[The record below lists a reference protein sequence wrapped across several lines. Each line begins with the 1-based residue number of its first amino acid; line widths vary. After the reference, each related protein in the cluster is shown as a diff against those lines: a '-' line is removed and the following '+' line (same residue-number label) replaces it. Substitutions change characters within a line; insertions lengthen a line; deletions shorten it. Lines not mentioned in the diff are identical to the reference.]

1 MSLIARI
8 QYVNFLTYSKP
19 DSESRKPAMRVVE
32 FSPLKY
38 STAINIPNGHGKT
51 NMITALLYLLSR
63 DRKLREDALPLFT
76 PRRCGAPS
84 HIRVQ
89 LWDLQDDL
97 SQADL
102 DLDQGLIDPR
112 DLPYNKDH
120 HVFGLCAYQGEEPRF
135 YYYTGILEHC
145 EVFDRTDTG
154 YLYYK
159 EAEVQQGVKKAQGK
173 WGVSMEEWRSLI
185 TSHIPSRVLAQQVKF
200 HVAGGGDKSA
210 QLHKIEAEDDDE
222 SFGQAFFR
230 TVIAPELL
238 APTGEAENDPNDP
251 RENFEDLLYAHFSA
265 MASATIKAEQER
277 KIISEQEGAVK
288 ELGALVAA
296 GEKAQQGL
304 GEYQTLISNVARD
317 GAVVSHLVQTD
328 PFPGLLDGRNLP
340 VGKAGEIVPY
350 IVIDKVFGSMI
361 LDAGLEKL
369 TNVEPRV
376 LNQVADRN
384 HLLKHEID
392 NSQVVDLLCDLKI
405 IGATGWGGARTT
417 RKAYSLDTA
426 LRLIPLLREIGTA
439 RLAGV
444 PDTLQQA
451 FAWVDSV
458 GDTNAYRK
466 EVRKLAAEIERLEK
480 DIKVRTTAIEQWEAE
495 ARSLSD
501 RISKYDLAKGAYDDL
516 VTSGHFTAAELEVP
530 AALVEKVTREL
541 QEADRALGDHEN
553 RVGRLDKVFRDHLS
567 FCRSNPGITAH
578 ARINDLT
585 NRVETANEVLRS
597 AEKQFA
603 DSRTEQERLETDKTK
618 QETQHHDDQRQF
630 DALTELQSHE
640 AKYTEW
646 FGDTQPQEVD
656 ISGGLAQ
663 IARAEKA
670 LEQQRQ
676 KAVGLRDTI
685 ADLLPAIPRFH
696 ELFEDVDATGIDIH
710 RELQEITKAEQT
722 LARERNLTETLHQ
735 RILKLKPMVQTFR
748 DVFDDADPAKLDPMR
763 DRLTLEQSITLAG
776 ASIARLEGQTAR
788 LAIFRKECPGWTA
801 IEWLAEMEKQRAS
814 LAGVISQCGQEIQ
827 TATRQL
833 RELMSDPVARPE
845 DVASAHALL
854 DGSVDYL
861 PLHNFIEEHCPAEV
875 RKHWLTHFSA
885 LLFSPV
891 VDTLEE
897 AAQAAHLLYDGQK
910 MMPVLIADRLTAAI
924 QSETPALA
932 FDGDCAYTWLAG
944 IKTRMV
950 HCILNPAAV
959 EEERLLAQQRVEQ
972 WGQKRDSAQEELDSL
987 SEESNAVILARD
999 AAQAEKDNAEVAL
1012 TEAAAALEELRIR
1025 EPEVI
1030 KRSAP
1035 EALDAI
1041 TKMKEFLTILVEHG
1055 NDVFE
1060 QTQEA
1065 LRKIE
1070 QQEAKLRES
1079 RSWYEERNTDEVR
1092 NIIDAMRRYQ
1102 ALLSK
1107 HGTDVYERTQAE
1119 LAHIAEQADD
1129 LKRSREWHEARNSD
1143 DVRRAIDAMRKF
1155 AEAGGTEALERF
1167 RSAVKAGATALES
1180 IRGALATASNAVT
1193 DAETRLRE
1201 ARVAASN
1208 ASSACDQ
1215 NQKHLKELADFAASD
1230 DLQFMEDHEAQRQ
1243 ILATN
1248 KGQASTRKGYESQFV
1263 HAQRYV
1269 TDRGSDVSEQELL
1282 NQKANFEAKAADAKA
1297 MQTRDGNLVEEARG
1311 RQTSLIQ
1318 FRDALHETAARI
1330 LTEFRAVS
1338 RSLEEIG
1345 EAMAATSTRFENTDL
1360 YQLAETIRNRLDK
1373 ADGDPFVMSDIRK
1386 IGSLAVGLGLAAQ
1399 SKDIARVK
1407 KESNQLAT
1415 RYREQKTALCSN
1427 VISGTQK
1434 GLSPFNAEWLQGQ
1447 DRFDAPAEMKS
1458 QIESSIEEKRSLLTK
1473 ATVTLEDVR
1482 DKTTKILSTIAK
1494 DSDQALAILE
1504 EAMGT
1509 TPEARFY
1516 VNADVISEDRVN
1528 ILMHR
1533 LYADIE
1539 SKRRA
1544 YSSAEQPSAAAQ
1556 RRQKKNDLEHLRDEI
1571 YRSLFTN
1578 VKVEF
1583 RHPSIWEGKRH
1594 ALASKGLSEGMR
1606 TAISLMWISKL
1617 AEFRLRQAIDQ
1628 SGGMKRQ
1635 NRAALRKER
1644 FFMILDGLF
1653 SNLSH
1658 DDMIDSAMESLALSA
1673 GHFQLIGMIHHPRY
1687 INNPKI
1693 FRSYFVGREFRA
1705 VNGKHSWLAVD
1716 SQKDVPA
1723 SLGVFGSHFTPKDN
1737 HDDGR

>member
-63 DRKLREDALPLFT
+63 DRKLREEALPLFT

-102 DLDQGLIDPR
+102 DLDQGLIDPCN
-112 DLPYNKDH
+112 LPYNNDH

-145 EVFDRTDTG
+145 DVFDRTQTG

-159 EAEVQQGVKKAQGK
+159 EAEVQQGVKKVQGK
-173 WGVSMEEWRSLI
+173 WGVSVEEWRSLI

-210 QLHKIEAEDDDE
+210 QLHKIEAEEDDE

-238 APTGEAENDPNDP
+238 APTGEPENDPNDP
-251 RENFEDLLYAHFSA
+251 GENFQDLLYAHFSA

-277 KIISEQEGAVK
+277 QIISEQEGAVK
-288 ELGALVAA
+288 ELGALVTA

-304 GEYQTLISNVARD
+304 GEYQTLISNIARD
-317 GAVVSHLVQTD
+317 GAVVSHFVRTD
-328 PFPGLLDGRNLP
+328 PFPGLLDSRNLP

-350 IVIDKVFGSMI
+350 IVVDKVYGSII
-361 LDAGLEKL
+361 LDAGMEKL
-369 TNVEPRV
+369 TNVEPKV
-376 LNQVADRN
+376 INQAADRN
-384 HLLKHEID
+384 HIPKYEVD
-392 NSQVVDLLCDLKI
+392 DSQVVDFACDLVKWQS
-405 IGATGWGGARTT
+405 GNRGGGYT
-417 RKAYSLDTA
+417 RKAYSLDNA
-426 LRLIPLLREIGTA
+426 LRLIPLLKEIGTA
-439 RLAGV
+439 RLAGAT
-444 PDTLQQA
+444 DTLQQA
-451 FAWVDSV
+451 FAWIDSV

-466 EVRKLAAEIERLEK
+466 EVRKLAGGIERLEK
-480 DIKVRTTAIEQWEAE
+480 DIKERTTAINKWEAE
-495 ARSLSD
+495 ARKLGD
-501 RISKYDLAKGAYDDL
+501 NISKYDQAKGAYDDL

-530 AALVEKVTREL
+530 AALVEKVAREF

-553 RVGRLDKVFRDHLS
+553 RVSRLDKVFRDHLS

-578 ARINDLT
+578 ARLNDLT
-585 NRVETANEVLRS
+585 NRVETANEGLRS
-597 AEKQFA
+597 AEEQFTVA
-603 DSRTEQERLETDKTK
+603 RTEQERLETEKTE
-618 QETQHHDDQRQF
+618 QETQHRNDQRQL

-640 AKYTEW
+640 AQYAEW

-656 ISGGLAQ
+656 ISGSLAQ
-663 IARAEKA
+663 ITRDERA

-676 KAVGLRDTI
+676 EAIGLRDTI
-685 ADLLPAIPRFH
+685 ADLLPAVPRFH
-696 ELFEDVDATGIDIH
+696 ELFKDVDAADIDIH
-710 RELQEITKAEQT
+710 HELQGITKAERT
-722 LARERNLTETLHQ
+722 LAQERNTAETLHH

-748 DVFDDADPAKLDPMR
+748 EIFDDADPADLDPMR

-776 ASIARLEGQTAR
+776 ERIARLEAQTAR
-788 LAIFRKECPGWTA
+788 LAMFRKECPGRTA
-801 IEWLAEMEKQRAS
+801 AEWLAEMEKQRAA

-845 DVASAHALL
+845 DVACAHALL
-854 DGSVDYL
+854 DGSVEYV

-891 VDTLEE
+891 VGTLEK
-897 AAQAAHLLYDGQK
+897 AAQAARLLYDGQK

-950 HCILNPAAV
+950 HCILMPAAV
-959 EEERLLAQQRVEQ
+959 EEERLLAQQRVEE
-972 WGQKRDSAQEELDSL
+972 WSQKRDSAQEELENL

-1012 TEAAAALEELRIR
+1012 AEAAAALEELRIR

-1041 TKMKEFLTILVEHG
+1041 AKMKEFLAILAEHG

-1060 QTQEA
+1060 RTQEA

-1092 NIIDAMRRYQ
+1092 GIIDAMRRYQ

-1107 HGTDVYERTQAE
+1107 HGTDAYERMQAE
-1119 LAHIAEQADD
+1119 LGHIAEQADD
-1129 LKRSREWHEARNSD
+1129 LKRSREWYEARNSD
-1143 DVRRAIDAMRKF
+1143 GVRRAIDAMRKF
-1155 AEAGGTEALERF
+1155 VEAGGTEALERF
-1167 RSAVKAGATALES
+1167 SSAVKAGATALES
-1180 IRGALATASNAVT
+1180 IRGALATASNAVV
-1193 DAETRLRE
+1193 DAETRLQE
-1201 ARVAASN
+1201 TRVAASN

-1215 NQKHLKELADFAASD
+1215 NQKYLKELADFAAGD
-1230 DLQFMEDHEAQRQ
+1230 DLRFMEDHEAQRQ
-1243 ILATN
+1243 ALATN
-1248 KGQASTRKGYESQFV
+1248 KEQASTRKGYESQFA

-1269 TDRGSDVSEQELL
+1269 TDLGSDVSEQELL
-1282 NQKANFEAKAADAKA
+1282 NQKADFEAKAADAKA

-1345 EAMAATSTRFENTDL
+1345 EAMAVTSTRFENTEL

-1399 SKDIARVK
+1399 SKDIARTK
-1407 KESNQLAT
+1407 KESDQLAT

-1544 YSSAEQPSAAAQ
+1544 YSSVEQPSAAAQ